1 MTVGYQGEPFSYSHR
16 VATKLFGEQ
25 AELVGFSSFQATF
38 DALDAGLVTKLVMPI
53 ENSTTGSILPVLD
66 RLLIHEVHITGE
78 RLQEIQHAL
87 LAHPGATLETIRTVH
102 SHPQA
107 LSQAEGAITRHGWD
121 AQPEHD
127 TAGAV
132 RLVAERG
139 DPAEACLAHPDSA
152 AAHGLVVLLHNVVD
166 RAHNTTR
173 FVVLEPGHQRIIPPN
188 ADKTSVA
195 FETAHTPGAL
205 AMALVELGLRGA
217 NLSRIESRPT
227 ETAWRYRM
235 FVDVNHQPGPAGY
248 DAIFRP
254 LPPSI
259 SNVQFLGTYPA
270 APPEPEPTLGAV

>member
-1 MTVGYQGEPFSYSHR
+1 MTIGYQGEPFSYSHR
-16 VATKLFGEQ
+16 VAGKRFPGVDS
-25 AELVGFSSFQATF
+25 VGFPSFQATF
-38 DALDAGLVTKLVMPI
+38 DALAEGRVDRLVMPI

-66 RLLIHEVHITGE
+66 RLLTHDVHITGE
-78 RLQEIQHAL
+78 HLEEIQHAL

-107 LSQAEGAITRHGWD
+107 LSQAESTITRYGWD

-152 AAHGLVVLLHNVVD
+152 EAHGLVVLLRNVVD
-166 RAHNTTR
+166 RPHNTTR
-173 FVVLEPGHQRIIPPN
+173 FVMLEPGPAVEVPDD
-188 ADKTSVA
+188 ADKTSLT
-195 FETAHTPGAL
+195 FEAAHTPGSL

-227 ETAWRYRM
+227 EEAWRYRM
-235 FVDVNHQPGPAGY
+235 FVDINHRPGRAGFE
-248 DAIFRP
+248 AVFEPMP
-254 LPPSI
+254 LHLT
-259 SNVQFLGTYPA
+259 NVTFLGTYRA
-270 APPEPEPTLGAV
+270 AQEA